1 MDGLEARF
9 ADRPYTK
16 ELALGEGQLAF
27 RAFDLS
33 ILEIYRNDS
42 RYYYVSNDVDGL
54 ISVTDEQDR
63 SNEMRESD
71 KALLQTFGF
80 CYDENFSR
88 AVAVFLRYLADLSPE
103 HQQIWKSR
111 ELLGGYR
118 IHPDY
123 Y

>member
-42 RYYYVSNDVDGL
+42 RYYYVSNNVDGL
-54 ISVTDEQDR
+54 VSVTDEQDR
-63 SNEMRESD
+63 
-71 KALLQTFGF
+71 
-80 CYDENFSR
+80 
-88 AVAVFLRYLADLSPE
+88 
-103 HQQIWKSR
+103 
-111 ELLGGYR
+111 
-118 IHPDY
+118 
-123 Y
+123 